1 MLYDSV
7 ETLRPNRNV
16 FNLSYQKKFTCDM
29 GQLIPIC
36 AYETYPGDVFELG
49 YECAVRAQPMVA
61 PIAQDIDFKVEYF
74 FVPMRLLFD
83 EWKEFI
89 TGGEDGEYSGQL
101 PLWDDYKT
109 EPAPKYSLW
118 DYYGLPLVKVP
129 VEDSP
134 IDLRRRAYN
143 LIWNEYYRDENVM
156 EQVELTNNNIL
167 HRCWKKD
174 YFTSALPFR
183 QRGVAPAFPISGT
196 TNVFAD
202 GSTFLPLVSVAPSSV
217 VPAPSINVDSGT
229 YLLLRNIGISD
240 HYASVT
246 DNNSTYP
253 LALSSSEETSSI
265 PEISSIPSAMLSGN
279 YPNLKVDAS
288 NFATFDVADLRLAYN
303 IQRFLEANARSGV
316 RDLGQFLLMHYGVC
330 PSDSRI
336 QRPEYF
342 GGAKAPIFI
351 SEVVQQSGTTEDSPQ
366 GNLAGKGLGAASDY
380 VTKQSISEH
389 GYIIGLF
396 SICPRSSYT
405 SQGISK
411 TWTRKSRYEFYF
423 PEFAHL
429 SEQPVLTK
437 ELYISDNTEDN
448 NEVFGYQGIYDELR
462 HERDEVCADMR
473 DTFDYWHLS
482 RKFASKPVLNDAFLK
497 MQPSKRIF
505 AVQDEPGFVVQYLN
519 NVKAIRPLPKYGT
532 PSEFGF

>member
-1 MLYDSV
+1 
-7 ETLRPNRNV
+7 
-16 FNLSYQKKFTCDM
+16 M

-61 PIAQDIDFKVEYF
+61 PIAQDIDFKIEYF
-74 FVPMRLLFD
+74 FVPMRLLFG

-89 TGGEDGEYSGQL
+89 TGGEDGEYAGQL

-109 EPAPKYSLW
+109 DPAPKYSLW
-118 DYYGLPLVKVP
+118 DYFGLPLVKVP

-143 LIWNEYYRDENVM
+143 LIWNEYYRDENVQ
-156 EQVELTNNNIL
+156 EEVELTNNNIL

-183 QRGVAPAFPISGT
+183 QRGVAPAFPISGVAPVQFDST
-196 TNVFAD
+196 TASY
-202 GSTFLPLVSVAPSSV
+202 GFLPLSMENINNVVNVSGVSVTSGEYTVSNPHSVMYGQGFGGPKDDNFGITSSE
-217 VPAPSINVDSGT
+217 SGT
-229 YLLLRNIGISD
+229 IPNDMYGFTAGALIGQ
-240 HYASVT
+240 
-246 DNNSTYP
+246 NNSLYID
-253 LALSSSEETSSI
+253 AQ
-265 PEISSIPSAMLSGN
+265 
-279 YPNLKVDAS
+279 NL
-288 NFATFDVADLRLAYN
+288 ATFDVADLRLAYN

-411 TWTRKSRYEFYF
+411 TWTRKSRYDFYF

-437 ELYISDNTEDN
+437 ELYISDSTEDN

-482 RKFASKPVLNDAFLK
+482 RKFSDKPVLNDAFLK

-505 AVQDEPGFVVQYLN
+505 AVQEEPGFVVQYLN